1 MHSRN
6 QWEIYLNNAKGPWAA
21 AMDRMQFNCRRMSR
35 DMRRLAFVD
44 REEGQRAMAREKR
57 GSSLWRDSALA

>member
-1 MHSRN
+1 
-6 QWEIYLNNAKGPWAA
+6 
-21 AMDRMQFNCRRMSR
+21 MDRMQFNCRRMSR